1 MRLSERARAISPS
14 PTLAIDA
21 RAKEMKANGVRVINF
36 GAGEP
41 DFDTPRHIKE
51 AAVAALAAGMTRY
64 TPVGGIR
71 ELKEAISAKFLNDNG
86 LTYSAEEIV
95 VSVGAKHSLY
105 NAIQVLCDVGDE
117 VLIPSPY
124 WVSYV
129 EQVKLAG
136 AVPKLVRASLENG
149 FKLLPDELRAAIGPR
164 TRVLILNTPCNPTGA
179 VYGREELEALAEVA
193 LAAGLVI
200 ISDEIYEK
208 LVYEGNRHVSIASL
222 APEVKERT
230 VVINGVSKAYAMTG
244 WRIGYLGAPRD
255 VARAITRLQSHSTSN
270 PTSIAQAAALA
281 ALTGPQEPVREMVAA
296 FARRRAYILERLRAL
311 PGVACP
317 TPEGAF
323 YVFPNFSAYWGGA
336 YRGRPVNSGTD
347 LAQLLLEEAQV
358 AVVPG
363 VAFGDDN
370 CLRLSYATSR
380 ETIGE
385 GLDRIAAV
393 LGEIS

>member
-1 MRLSERARAISPS
+1 MKLSGRARAISPS

-21 RAKEMKANGVRVINF
+21 RAKEMKAQGIEVINF
-36 GAGEP
+36 GVGEP
-41 DFDTPRHIKE
+41 DFDTPQHIKD
-51 AAVAALAAGMTRY
+51 AAVAALAAGMTKY
-64 TPVGGIR
+64 TAVGGIK
-71 ELKEAISAKFLNDNG
+71 ELKEAIAAKFQRDNG
-86 LTYSAEEIV
+86 LSYTPDEIV

-105 NAIQVLCDVGDE
+105 NAIQVLCDEGDE
-117 VLIPSPY
+117 VVIPAPY

-136 AVPKLVRASLENG
+136 AVPRIVRTSLADG
-149 FKLLPDELRAAIGPR
+149 FKLTPEKLRAAVGPR

-200 ISDEIYEK
+200 VSDEIYEK

-281 ALTGPQEPVREMVAA
+281 ALTGSQEPVREMVAA
-296 FARRRAYILERLRAL
+296 FARRRAYIVERLRAL
-311 PGVACP
+311 RGVACP

-323 YVFPNFSAYWGGA
+323 YVFPDFSAYWGGA

-363 VAFGDDN
+363 IAFGDDN
-370 CLRLSYATSR
+370 CIRFSYATSR
-380 ETIGE
+380 DVIGE
-385 GLDRIAAV
+385 GLNRLARV
-393 LGEIS
+393 LEELT

>member
-1 MRLSERARAISPS
+1 MKLSGRARAISPS

-21 RAKEMKANGVRVINF
+21 RAKEMKAQGIEVINF
-36 GAGEP
+36 GVGEP
-41 DFDTPRHIKE
+41 DFDTPQHIKD
-51 AAVAALAAGMTRY
+51 AAVAALATGMTKY
-64 TPVGGIR
+64 TAVGGIK
-71 ELKEAISAKFLNDNG
+71 ELKEAVAAKFQRDNG
-86 LTYSAEEIV
+86 LSYTPDEIV

-105 NAIQVLCDVGDE
+105 NAIQVLCDEGDE
-117 VLIPSPY
+117 VIIPAPY

-136 AVPKLVRASLENG
+136 AVPKIVRTSLANG
-149 FKLLPDELRAAIGPR
+149 FKLTPEEFRAAIGPR
-164 TRVLILNTPCNPTGA
+164 TRLVILNSPSNPTGA
-179 VYGREELEALAEVA
+179 VYSRRELEALAEAA
-193 LAAGLVI
+193 LSAGLMIVA
-200 ISDEIYEK
+200 DEIYEK
-208 LVYEGNRHVSIASL
+208 LVYDGHEHVSIASV

-244 WRIGYLGAPRD
+244 WRIGYLAAPRE

-281 ALTGPQEPVREMVAA
+281 ALTGPQEPVREMLAA
-296 FARRRAYILERLRAL
+296 FARRRAYILERLQAL

-317 TPEGAF
+317 APGGAF
-323 YVFPNFSAYWGGA
+323 YVFPDFSAYWGGA

-347 LAQLLLEEAQV
+347 LAQLLLEEVQV

-370 CLRLSYATSR
+370 CLRLSYAASR

-393 LGEIS
+393 LGEIR